1 MNLTTFRRK
10 TMRLRRPRL
19 HGAAILLVAACTIT
33 ALAQTAATKL
43 PADINPDSR
52 ARLPYLQ
59 RKNLDE
65 AGQKIFDVLPGRSP
79 DGVLSGPLAFAAY
92 NPAVAKALFD
102 LHNAAVAG
110 TLNAH
115 VRELAI
121 MVACRETNYN
131 LEWNGHEATALRSGV
146 DAKVIDIVRRGA
158 PLTGIGD
165 EDATVIR
172 FGRQLYTDKK
182 VDSATFAKAVEHFGQ
197 RGVMD
202 MVAVM
207 NTYAVSGFYGIAVD
221 EQAAAGKTPLEQI
234 KR

>member
-1 MNLTTFRRK
+1 
-10 TMRLRRPRL
+10 MRFKRPML
-19 HGAAILLVAACTIT
+19 HVSALLMMAASTLM

-52 ARLPYLQ
+52 ARLPYIQ

-65 AGQKIFDVLPGRSP
+65 AGQKIFDVLPGRTP
-79 DGVLSGPLAFAAY
+79 DGALGGPLAFAAY

-102 LHNAAVAG
+102 LHNAAVPG
-110 TLNAH
+110 SLTPH

-131 LEWNGHEATALRSGV
+131 LEWNGHEATAVRSGV
-146 DAKVIDIVRRGA
+146 DAKVIDVVRKGGA
-158 PLTGIGD
+158 LTGLTE

-172 FGRQLYTDKK
+172 FGRQLFTDRKI
-182 VDSATFAKAVEHFGQ
+182 DSATFAKAVELFSQ

-207 NTYAVSGFYGIAVD
+207 NTYAASGFYAIAVD
-221 EQAAAGKTPLEQI
+221 EQAAAGKTPLERI
-234 KR
+234 K